1 MKTIKDKRGIV
12 LYTLLG
18 VLVIVS
24 IFAFSID
31 SYTRKKLS
39 QSRHLHQR
47 AKTTILAQSV
57 LNYAVARL
65 NEELESEDSDLFSFF
80 SSEAVEPGDELPV
93 TLPLLPD
100 ILQDYSDATADCSI
114 IVKTIQQL
122 REEENL
128 ATTGFDPFEKEL
140 VVTITAEVTSNGFY
154 CKLSEDRPIR
164 LINLLPD
171 ILGKFTFY
179 VKNLDDS
186 QSLNC
191 FANHIDG
198 YTDSAFSQ
206 SPNCIPVIL
215 KNGGELDFAASEIND
230 PDSWQKRG
238 YIFIGGDS
246 VDINL
251 TGGNF
256 EAYGELFHFYAM
268 DQSSGIPGYYTMFP
282 PSFFAAPPDFTQT
295 WPQSLNSGPD
305 FASEFAYILKHV
317 VAGFYTTQDNGGGM
331 NYDQRLAVSFP
342 DSDSTSETRMRS
354 SSLNLFG
361 TRSNPSP
368 TLVLGNVNRC
378 YADFCGIVVDVDLDG
393 QRDAVVDY
401 VRETDEPVG
410 NLPMPE
416 SSIEASSN
424 GSLAPGTLIQL
435 DNGLINY
442 SNMFASD
449 FEYQENM
456 CAIISEPYLRSH
468 DYLYFRAEDN
478 FFPETSC
485 FGESVA
491 DYQHKFSLKF
501 DSEVFADRD
510 FYKDGYPQDYPVD
523 GLNDKISY
531 RINDFAEFLERF
543 YDSDNNR
550 LHLGITVS
558 IENSQGQPVE
568 LPDGLS
574 LTRGGLLLVENGD
587 IEVGAIGLSDPD
599 EVLTIVALQGNIIL
613 NLSSGQP
620 VCANLIA
627 LNGTVKNNTPNR
639 GLDLNGTLAVNNYN
653 PIEFK
658 AGGRILYN
666 NLNDP
671 SGKNY
676 DYYYRCFVADY
687 SDNIKK
693 TF

>member
-246 VDINL
+246 VDVNL

-268 DQSSGIPGYYTMFP
+268 DQSSGIPG
-282 PSFFAAPPDFTQT
+282 
-295 WPQSLNSGPD
+295 
-305 FASEFAYILKHV
+305 
-317 VAGFYTTQDNGGGM
+317 
-331 NYDQRLAVSFP
+331 
-342 DSDSTSETRMRS
+342 
-354 SSLNLFG
+354 
-361 TRSNPSP
+361 
-368 TLVLGNVNRC
+368 
-378 YADFCGIVVDVDLDG
+378 
-393 QRDAVVDY
+393 
-401 VRETDEPVG
+401 
-410 NLPMPE
+410 
-416 SSIEASSN
+416 
-424 GSLAPGTLIQL
+424 
-435 DNGLINY
+435 
-442 SNMFASD
+442 
-449 FEYQENM
+449 
-456 CAIISEPYLRSH
+456 
-468 DYLYFRAEDN
+468 
-478 FFPETSC
+478 
-485 FGESVA
+485 
-491 DYQHKFSLKF
+491 
-501 DSEVFADRD
+501 
-510 FYKDGYPQDYPVD
+510 
-523 GLNDKISY
+523 
-531 RINDFAEFLERF
+531 
-543 YDSDNNR
+543 
-550 LHLGITVS
+550 
-558 IENSQGQPVE
+558 
-568 LPDGLS
+568 
-574 LTRGGLLLVENGD
+574 
-587 IEVGAIGLSDPD
+587 
-599 EVLTIVALQGNIIL
+599 
-613 NLSSGQP
+613 
-620 VCANLIA
+620 
-627 LNGTVKNNTPNR
+627 
-639 GLDLNGTLAVNNYN
+639 
-653 PIEFK
+653 
-658 AGGRILYN
+658 
-666 NLNDP
+666 
-671 SGKNY
+671 
-676 DYYYRCFVADY
+676 
-687 SDNIKK
+687 
-693 TF
+693 

>member
-1 MKTIKDKRGIV
+1 MKTLVNKRGIV

-39 QSRHLHQR
+39 QSRHLHER
-47 AKTTILAQSV
+47 ANATILAQSV
-57 LNYAVARL
+57 LNYAVACL
-65 NEELESEDSDLFSFF
+65 NEQLESEDSDLVSFF
-80 SSEAVEPGDELPV
+80 SSESIESGDELPL
-93 TLPLLPD
+93 TFPLLPD
-100 ILQDYSDATADCSI
+100 ILQNYSDATAGCSI
-114 IVKTIQQL
+114 IVKTIRQI
-122 REEENL
+122 REAENL
-128 ATTGFDPFEKEL
+128 STTGFDPFEKEL
-140 VVTITAEVTSNGFY
+140 VVTITSEVTLNGFF
-154 CKLSEDRPIR
+154 CQLREDRQIR

-179 VKNLDDS
+179 VKKLDDS
-186 QSLNC
+186 QGLNC

-198 YTDSAFSQ
+198 YTDSAFTQ
-206 SPNCIPVIL
+206 STNCLPVIL
-215 KNGGELDFAASEIND
+215 KNGGELDFAATEIND
-230 PDSWQKRG
+230 PESWQKRG

-305 FASEFAYILKHV
+305 FADEFAYLLKHV
-317 VAGFYTTQDNGGGM
+317 VAGFYTTQDNGGNM
-331 NYDQRLAVSFP
+331 NHDQRLAVSFP
-342 DSDSTSETRMRS
+342 DSDLSAETRMRS
-354 SSLNLFG
+354 SSLHLFG

-368 TLVLGNVNRC
+368 TLVLGYVNRC

-393 QRDAVVDY
+393 QRDAIVDY
-401 VRETDEPVG
+401 VRETEEAIG
-410 NLPMPE
+410 NLPMPP
-416 SSIEASSN
+416 STIDAASN
-424 GSLAPGTLIQL
+424 GSLAPGIPILL
-435 DNGLINY
+435 DNGLVNY
-442 SNMFASD
+442 GNMFASD

-456 CAIISEPYLRSH
+456 CSIKSEPYLRSH
-468 DYLYFRAEDN
+468 DYLYFRGEDN

-485 FGESVA
+485 FGENVA

-501 DSEVFADRD
+501 ASEVFADRD
-510 FYKDGYPQDYPVD
+510 FYKDGYPQDYPVN

-531 RINDFAEFLERF
+531 RINDFDEFLERF
-543 YDSDNNR
+543 YDSENNR
-550 LHLGITVS
+550 LNLGIS
-558 IENSQGQPVE
+558 LAIENSQGEQVE
-568 LPDGLS
+568 LPDSIS

-587 IEVGAIGLSDPD
+587 IVVGAIELSDPD
-599 EVLTIVALQGNIIL
+599 EVLTIVALQGNIFL

-627 LNGTVKNNTPNR
+627 LNGSVKNNTPNR
-639 GLDLNGTLAVNNYN
+639 GLDLHGTLAADKYN
-653 PIEFK
+653 PVEFK

-666 NLNDP
+666 KLNDP

-687 SDNIKK
+687 SDNTKK